1 MPIVPESMYG
11 VVGWWVLDLQC
22 AKCSRSSSRAQ
33 MGATRNSSSR
43 AQVVRN
49 DGKEEE
55 ENNLVCVGPF
65 GAFVAV
71 AVPGS
76 NLFPVLHTYTTT
88 W

>member
-1 MPIVPESMYG
+1 
-11 VVGWWVLDLQC
+11 VGFGFAVRKVQQQQQSADGSDEKQ
-22 AKCSRSSSRAQ
+22 Q
-33 MGATRNSSSR
+33 QQ
-43 AQVVRN
+43 QVVRN
-49 DGKEEE
+49 DGKEEEEE

-65 GAFVAV
+65 GAFVAA

>member
-1 MPIVPESMYG
+1 
-11 VVGWWVLDLQC
+11 VGFGFAVRKVQQQQQQSADGSDEKQ
-22 AKCSRSSSRAQ
+22 Q
-33 MGATRNSSSR
+33 QQ
-43 AQVVRN
+43 QVVRN
-49 DGKEEE
+49 DGKEEEEEEE

-65 GAFVAV
+65 GAFVAA

>member
-1 MPIVPESMYG
+1 
-11 VVGWWVLDLQC
+11 
-22 AKCSRSSSRAQ
+22 
-33 MGATRNSSSR
+33 MGFGFAVRKVHQSADGSGEKQQQQ
-43 AQVVRN
+43 QVVRN
-49 DGKEEE
+49 DGEEEEEE

>member
-1 MPIVPESMYG
+1 MDFGFAVRKVHQSADGSGEK
-11 VVGWWVLDLQC
+11 Q
-22 AKCSRSSSRAQ
+22 Q
-33 MGATRNSSSR
+33 QQ
-43 AQVVRN
+43 QVVRN
-49 DGKEEE
+49 DGEEEEEE

>member
-1 MPIVPESMYG
+1 
-11 VVGWWVLDLQC
+11 VGFGFAVRKVQ
-22 AKCSRSSSRAQ
+22 RSADGSDDKQ
-33 MGATRNSSSR
+33 QQQQ
-43 AQVVRN
+43 QVVRN
-49 DGKEEE
+49 DGEEEEEEE